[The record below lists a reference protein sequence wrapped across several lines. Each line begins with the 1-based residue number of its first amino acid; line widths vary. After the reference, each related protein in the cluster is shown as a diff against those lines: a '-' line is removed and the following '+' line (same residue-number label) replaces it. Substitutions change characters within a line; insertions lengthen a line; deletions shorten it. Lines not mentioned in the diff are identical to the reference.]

1 MPVSISRCEKSTS
14 RILDA
19 SQSAMP
25 ADAKSMAREY
35 GIHIRTWKHDI
46 FFTLEFNDEI
56 WITWITRLSRRFFRS
71 CSSRPTS
78 QRWLY
83 FPCIY
88 RVFWINLFPFVSA
101 VYIYIYIY
109 IHIYA
114 FSCSQF
120 LSLLRVGDI
129 QTEIWKAFPER
140 DSQGIIQSLQH
151 RDFPSD
157 SDQFVAIDVMRVNS
171 RYLYYYLCVCIFAI
185 SLTCRHCCETSRKRC
200 FFLE

>member
-35 GIHIRTWKHDI
+35 GIHIRAWKHDI

-109 IHIYA
+109 IYMHFHVHSSYPCCVLEIFKQKSEKRFQNAIRKGLFNRY
-114 FSCSQF
+114 SIVT
-120 LSLLRVGDI
+120 SLPI
-129 QTEIWKAFPER
+129 
-140 DSQGIIQSLQH
+140 
-151 RDFPSD
+151 
-157 SDQFVAIDVMRVNS
+157 AINS
-171 RYLYYYLCVCIFAI
+171 SR
-185 SLTCRHCCETSRKRC
+185 LT
-200 FFLE
+200 